1 LAKDPAARYQS
12 GKEFALDL
20 KLLRQGDPP
29 KALAVPHSGLDK
41 ARGTGQRIGRA
52 ASMMLS
58 FVAAGTMHARNQ
70 FLRHLSSLEWLRDS
84 RRFGLQWRLALV
96 TSAVLIAAIG
106 FHHIAGG
113 RTALGRQDGLK
124 ISKSVVEPS
133 PATLIPAMPASVSPA
148 QARHKS
154 ARALPAERIAS
165 PPTRKVASVRTE
177 NAALMS
183 ARVQPIAT
191 AQSMATVQP
200 IATVQSTV
208 PVQLPVPAQST
219 AKATLLTIGE
229 HSFRLATLSI
239 SVDGELAY
247 RGQLTGVRKLPFQPI
262 RGTVSEAIRL
272 APGSHVVEVHVVSER
287 DHCDETKTIE
297 GQFQANELKTLAI
310 AFAGHNSDMRLA
322 WK

>member
-1 LAKDPAARYQS
+1 
-12 GKEFALDL
+12 
-20 KLLRQGDPP
+20 
-29 KALAVPHSGLDK
+29 
-41 ARGTGQRIGRA
+41 
-52 ASMMLS
+52 
-58 FVAAGTMHARNQ
+58 MHASNQ
-70 FLRHLSSLEWLRDS
+70 FLQHLPSLKWGRDS
-84 RRFGLQWRLALV
+84 RRFGLKWRLALA

-106 FHHIAGG
+106 FHHIVGV
-113 RTALGRQDGLK
+113 RTALGRQEGLK

-133 PATLIPAMPASVSPA
+133 RATLVPAMPASVPPA
-148 QARHKS
+148 QAKHKS
-154 ARALPAERIAS
+154 VRALPAARVAGT
-165 PPTRKVASVRTE
+165 PTRKVLASVKTE
-177 NAALMS
+177 NSALIS
-183 ARVQPIAT
+183 PKVQPIAT
-191 AQSMATVQP
+191 VQSTATVQP

-272 APGSHVVEVHVVSER
+272 APGSHVVEVHVVSEH